1 MINLKIFNRNKMN
14 KKIINKSNKKNKY
27 KKINKKNNQK
37 KINLKI
43 ILNNHNKNNK

>member
-1 MINLKIFNRNKMN
+1 MN